1 MSRLMHK
8 LKDANVRQVKPN
20 PLKNIILPDG
30 AGLRLVVTPAGRKHF
45 EFKSAAGGTE
55 RTVRLGQYPDMGLDG
70 ARKEAAKLR
79 LLVKEGRNPTAEK
92 KVERLRA
99 RTAAGTTF
107 EKVSEELLEGKKK
120 NISESYFKRMHAAIR
135 ANLYPLLGDLPI
147 QTVDALALREAL
159 RRVEARGALDMLSD
173 LRRWSSEIFDFAKAN
188 GAYVGDNPADALIRN
203 VFKKHTGENRR
214 ALSWPAMG
222 AFWRALDAMTGD
234 RATVAAIRL
243 IVLTAARPGEVRM
256 ARWDEFDMGAK
267 RWTVPVERM
276 KMRKPHSVPLSSQ
289 AIELLESLKVL
300 TGHSDYLFPARS
312 RGGKSPVISDMGI
325 LKAVKRAAGVDIH
338 AHGFRSVFSTH
349 VAESGLWPDVVKEA
363 ALAHGK
369 RGVEG
374 VYDRATHYPER
385 VKLMQWYADEI
396 DKVARGA
403 EVIPLQEVA

>member
-1 MSRLMHK
+1 MHK

-107 EKVSEELLEGKKK
+107 EKVAEELLEGKQK
-120 NISESYFKRMHAAIR
+120 NISESYFKRMHAAIK

-256 ARWDEFDMGAK
+256 ARWDEFDMDAK
-267 RWTVPVERM
+267 RWTVPAERM

-349 VAESGLWPDVVKEA
+349 VAESGLWSDAVKEA

-374 VYDRATHYPER
+374 VYDRATHYAER
-385 VKLMQWYADEI
+385 VKLMEWYAGEI

-403 EVIPLQEVA
+403 EVIEMRGAA